1 LLDLKGGG
9 IVGAMPARRAHRRV
23 RRSVAV
29 HAAAALSF
37 AVASAEAASAQ
48 SVAEVIEG
56 MYAAVE
62 RQAAPV
68 QDYTLSQHVMGI
80 DTYSYFEKEL
90 LDGHPVFRLKM
101 SDGSGF
107 SFGLG
112 GEDVGLGDVF
122 IYGPKFLEHGV
133 YTGTEQLGAFTVHV
147 LSVEGAGAQEIVPPG
162 PQDAAEY
169 RPRAVRLYVDA
180 EMMVPRRIL
189 LEGDA
194 ITDAGP
200 QSLAIQID
208 MQSILPIETMLVPF
222 LTKLEIA
229 GGTVD
234 VRLTEILINAGRPT
248 A

>member
-1 LLDLKGGG
+1 
-9 IVGAMPARRAHRRV
+9 MRV
-23 RRSVAV
+23 RRVLAGWSVALLALG
-29 HAAAALSF
+29 AATFEPAKS
-37 AVASAEAASAQ
+37 Q

-62 RQAAPV
+62 SQAATV
-68 QDYTLSQHVMGI
+68 QDYTLSQQAMGV

-112 GEDVGLGDVF
+112 GDDVGLGDVF

-133 YTGTEQLGAFTVHV
+133 YAGTEQLGNFTVHV
-147 LSVEGAGAQEIVPPG
+147 LTVEGEGAQEIIPPTGPAAVP
-162 PQDAAEY
+162 Y

-180 EMMVPRRIL
+180 RMMVPRRIL

-194 ITDAGP
+194 MLDTGP
-200 QSLAIQID
+200 QTLTIQLD
-208 MQSILPIETMLVPF
+208 MQNILPIETMLVPF

-229 GGTVD
+229 GMSVD
-234 VRLTEILINAGRPT
+234 VTLTEILINAGRPT

>member
-1 LLDLKGGG
+1 
-9 IVGAMPARRAHRRV
+9 MRSPAGPPFSAFV
-23 RRSVAV
+23 MGVVCLFVAPFFGLS
-29 HAAAALSF
+29 AAR
-37 AVASAEAASAQ
+37 AQ

-62 RQAAPV
+62 RQAASV
-68 QDYTLSQHVMGI
+68 QNYTLSEQVMGF

-90 LDGHPVFRLKM
+90 VDGHPVFRLKM

-133 YTGTEQLGAFTVHV
+133 YAGTEQMGNFTVHV
-147 LSVEGAGAQEIVPPG
+147 LAVEGDAAGEIVPPRG
-162 PQDAAEY
+162 PEQVEY

-180 EMMVPRRIL
+180 QMMVPRRIL

-194 ITDAGP
+194 LTDLGP
-200 QSLAIQID
+200 QSLSIQVD
-208 MQSILPIETMLVPF
+208 MQSILPIESMLVPF
-222 LTKLEIA
+222 KTTLQIA
-229 GGTVD
+229 GMSLD
-234 VRLTEILINAGRPT
+234 VTLTEILINAGRPS